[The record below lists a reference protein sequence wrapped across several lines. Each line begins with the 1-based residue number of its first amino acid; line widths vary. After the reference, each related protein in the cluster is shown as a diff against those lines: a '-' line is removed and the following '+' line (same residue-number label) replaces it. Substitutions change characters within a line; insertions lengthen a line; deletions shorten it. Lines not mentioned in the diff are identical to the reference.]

1 MIDTLT
7 IIYILLIALLV
18 VCSAFFSM
26 SETAFTSASQVRLKK
41 LARDGDKRA
50 ERAVAILEDYDKF
63 LTTILIGNNLVNIAA
78 TTIATL
84 TFAILLGEATGSVV
98 STVVMTLLILTF
110 GEITPKTLAKRSPE
124 KYVLRIV
131 GIVRALEALFSPLS
145 WLFGKLTHYIGE
157 KAGGEVNNTMTEDE
171 LEVMID
177 EIEGDGVIEKTE
189 GELIKSAMRFDD
201 TPVSEV
207 YVPRMDVVAIDVGS
221 SAEDL
226 GRLITETGFSRIP
239 VYEGSIDNIV
249 GVAYAKEFFSRRF
262 NGETFTLKEITKTIK
277 YVPETMSIATIF
289 NDFQKT
295 KIHIAVVL
303 DSYGGT
309 MGIVTL
315 EDILENLVGEIWD
328 ESDDIEQEIVTQAD
342 GTWLVKGKA
351 NIYDIMEKIGQ
362 EFDPGDYE
370 DYSVMGYVFYR
381 LNRAPVRGDKIRCGG
396 VDITVKTVKGRRAVE
411 CVFVDNG
418 TAHHSGESSE

>member
-7 IIYILLIALLV
+7 IIYILFIALLV
-18 VCSAFFSM
+18 VCSSFFSM

-41 LARDGDKRA
+41 LAKDGDKRA
-50 ERAVAILEDYDKF
+50 VRAVKILEDYDRF

-78 TTIATL
+78 TTLSTL
-84 TFAILLGEATGSVV
+84 VFAILLGEATGSVV
-98 STVVMTLLILTF
+98 STVVMTLVVLTF
-110 GEITPKTLAKRSPE
+110 GEITPKTLAKRNPE

-131 GIVRALEALFSPLS
+131 GVVHAVEVVLTPLS
-145 WLFGKLTHYIGE
+145 WLFGKLTKFIGDR
-157 KAGGEVNNTMTEDE
+157 AGGDANATMTEDE

-189 GELIKSAMRFDD
+189 GDLIKSAIRFDD

-207 YVPRMDVVAIDVGS
+207 YVPRMDVVAIDVKS
-221 SAEDL
+221 SVDDL
-226 GRLITETGFSRIP
+226 GRLFSDTGFSRIP
-239 VYEGSIDNIV
+239 VFDGSIDNIV
-249 GVAYAKEFFSRRF
+249 GVAYAKEFYSRRF
-262 NGETFTLKEITKTIK
+262 NGDTFTLKELTKTIK

-295 KIHIAVVL
+295 KIHMAVVL

-315 EDILENLVGEIWD
+315 EDILESLVGEIWD
-328 ESDDIEQEIVTQAD
+328 ESDDIEQDVTPQAD
-342 GTWLVKGKA
+342 GTWVVKGVA
-351 NIYDIMEKIGQ
+351 NIYDVMEKIGQ
-362 EFDPGDYE
+362 EFDPGEYE

-381 LNRAPVRGDKIRCGG
+381 LNRAPMRGDRIQCGG

-411 CVFVDNG
+411 CIFTDNG
-418 TAHHSGESSE
+418 TARHSEEDSD